1 MKSNFTASILV
12 LFALMVVGLACTGE
26 KKPAP
31 PEYVGTWIATDDSKL
46 TIRAD
51 GGCDYQSG
59 NGNTTVTGGNF
70 ELAEDGKSFKTGF
83 VGIGPSFK
91 IDKAPSNGE
100 MTLDGIVYKKSGGS
114 TSASTSDVKPDIPSK
129 DKLQTLV
136 KTSFMDFGDAVQGED
151 FTDFHAKV
159 AKVWRDSSTPE
170 KLEEAFKTFT
180 NNKENYN
187 FKRAIAT
194 LDAELSPESKIEKVQ
209 GLDAL
214 IVKGKYET
222 KPVSNFELK
231 YVMDDGTWK
240 LIGINVQV
248 GREL

>member
-1 MKSNFTASILV
+1 MKRNLSTMILAV
-12 LFALMVVGLACTGE
+12 AALLAVGLACNTN

-31 PEYVGTWIATDDSKL
+31 PEYVGVWVAADGAKI
-46 TIRAD
+46 TISAD
-51 GGCDYQSG
+51 GGADYISG
-59 NGNTTVTGGNF
+59 NGSTKVTGGSF
-70 ELAEDGKSFKTGF
+70 EMAEDGKSFKVGF
-83 VGIGPSFK
+83 VGMGPTFK
-91 IDKAPSNGE
+91 IDKAPANGQ
-100 MTLDGIVYKKSGGS
+100 MTLDGIVYKNMNGS
-114 TSASTSDVKPDIPSK
+114 TTSSSDVKPEIPSK

-194 LDAELSPESKIEKVQ
+194 LDAEFSPEPKIDQVQ

-214 IVKGKYET
+214 IVSLSQI
-222 KPVSNFELK
+222 SNSNIRWTTVHGNSSASTSRSAEIFN
-231 YVMDDGTWK
+231 
-240 LIGINVQV
+240 I
-248 GREL
+248 